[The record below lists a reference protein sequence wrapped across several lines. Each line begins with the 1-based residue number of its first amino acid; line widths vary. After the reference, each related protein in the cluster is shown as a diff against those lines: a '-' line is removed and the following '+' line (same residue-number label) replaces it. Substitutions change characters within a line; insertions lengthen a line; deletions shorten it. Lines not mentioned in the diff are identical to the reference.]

1 MSAAARARSARRG
14 CAMAEAAPAA
24 EARGDDASSRLVQ
37 CKTIGDF
44 YLPGARALIG
54 SLCRSFLDQMALT
67 PTELLY
73 SSRNHTRLEGAGN
86 LLREVV
92 ERAGSMQARAAG
104 QPSAGRVKDLQ
115 ALIDQLRAATHKLET
130 EEPGVPLKAGGFR
143 QAVAA
148 IGAGTPPNAVP
159 AKVAR
164 MLTDYL
170 ASARTWSEKLE
181 RMLGIGHEALG
192 APEFSFVD
200 TMLAEMI
207 VSGAAQDSLFS
218 RRINLENKIED
229 LIELY
234 KAAYPTRRK
243 EPATQLAGDFN
254 TLLKSGA
261 MPETKAAIETAIV
274 QQIAGPGPM
283 SSPELMNELKSTYGL
298 LQRLRVG
305 DKVIGGRRAL
315 EFIDKR
321 MGRLLNEE
329 TIADYIRGGG
339 THADRLISL
348 LEIYAVTF
356 GPNNKKTVEGLI
368 QRYFADESL
377 ERRLL
382 TGEGS
387 NQHKLKLLTSLHRAV
402 MAAPLGTQDKQGCAV
417 KVARMQANFLNQSKF
432 FAQLDKQNLSSGRK
446 CAQLV
451 QLCAEGHFIPGDNLE
466 KAKTLVRHYLARPDF
481 KDKYLEGITAAKR
494 QELIDTLKK
503 QLGALGIPS
512 PF

>member
-1 MSAAARARSARRG
+1 
-14 CAMAEAAPAA
+14 MAETAPAA
-24 EARGDDASSRLVQ
+24 EARDDASSRLVQ
-37 CKTIGDF
+37 CKKVGDF
-44 YLPGARALIG
+44 YLPAARALIG
-54 SLCRSFLDQMALT
+54 SLCRNFLDQMALT
-67 PTELLY
+67 PTELLF

-104 QPSAGRVKDLQ
+104 EPSPNRIRDLN
-115 ALIDQLRAATHKLET
+115 ALLDQLRAATRDIEAK
-130 EEPGVPLKAGGFR
+130 EPAIGLKAGGFL

-148 IGAGTPPNAVP
+148 IRAGTPPDAVV
-159 AKVAR
+159 AKVGR

-170 ASARTWSEKLE
+170 ANARTWSEKLE
-181 RMLGIGHEALG
+181 RMIAVGQEAKG
-192 APEFSFVD
+192 SPEMGFVD
-200 TMLAEMI
+200 SMLSEMI

-243 EPATQLAGDFN
+243 EPATQLAGDIN
-254 TLLKSGA
+254 TLMKSA
-261 MPETKAAIETAIV
+261 EMPETKTAIETAII

-283 SSPELMNELKSTYGL
+283 SSPELMMELKSTYGL
-298 LQRLRVG
+298 LQRLRFG

-321 MGRLLNEE
+321 MGKLLNEE
-329 TIADYIRGGG
+329 TIADYVRGGG
-339 THADRLISL
+339 TVADRLVSL

-356 GPNNKKTVEGLI
+356 GPSNKKTVEGLI
-368 QRYFADESL
+368 QRYFADDSL

-387 NQHKLKLLTSLHRAV
+387 TPHKLKLLTGLHRAIV
-402 MAAPLGTQDKQGCAV
+402 SAPLATQDKQAYAV
-417 KVARMQANFLNQSKF
+417 KVVRMQTNFLTQSKF
-432 FAQLDKQNLSSGRK
+432 FAQIDKQNLSSGRK

-451 QLCAEGHFIPGDNLE
+451 QMCVDGHFIPGDNLE
-466 KAKTLVRHYLARPDF
+466 KAKTLVKHYLGRPDF
-481 KDKYLEGITAAKR
+481 KDKYFEGISPSKR
-494 QELIDTLKK
+494 QELADTLKK
-503 QLGALGIPS
+503 QLAALGLQS
-512 PF
+512 PL